1 MRAGIAAERARAAAV
16 SARSGMKRWELLLA
30 IGGLVCL
37 TVGTRWIRS
46 GELPQQKIVLDEGS
60 CHVPITILNPR
71 ITNEPPGTV
80 ILLHGLAANA
90 RLMMYLASEFAGHG
104 LQVYSLD
111 LPGHGENTD
120 AFSFATAGQ
129 CATAVVAALS
139 RSGKIDPKKTILVGH
154 SMGAA
159 IAIGMADRVPV
170 AGTIAISPAPM
181 ELPQRMP
188 SNLLVFSAQ
197 YDLAPLRQQ
206 AQALLQA
213 AGGNR
218 STPEDFAQLRAF
230 DLRYAEGA
238 THTSL
243 ILDRSVAHQS
253 EQWIMQALFPQIPPK
268 TLALDLDLAP
278 YATANRG
285 RHRLAG
291 SILGFVGI
299 LFLFPI
305 CATLAAKLT
314 RSHPTQP
321 DPAHPPYLLVAAEVA
336 VCALAGVLVLTLG
349 VPLRFLH
356 MFTADYLASLLLI
369 VGAGLLVLNKQYA
382 RENWSPDAALLSA
395 AVLGFATILALGAWL
410 NWQLDDA
417 WLSGPRWLRFAAL
430 LPVAYVFS
438 FAEETALGPVRSE
451 AARALRFA
459 VFLALRLEIFLA
471 CVLGYYKL
479 MSGQVLIVLLFV
491 FLAAFSILQRLAADG
506 LRRRGVSAAA
516 AALFSAILA
525 SWFIAGVFPLT

>member
-1 MRAGIAAERARAAAV
+1 MRAGIAAERAGAPTV
-16 SARSGMKRWELLLA
+16 SARSAIKPWELVLA
-30 IGGLVCL
+30 LAGLVCL
-37 TVGTRWIRS
+37 IVGARWIRS
-46 GELPQQKIVLDEGS
+46 GELPQQKIVLHEGG
-60 CHVPITILNPR
+60 CHVPITIFNPR

-80 ILLHGLAANA
+80 ILLHGLAANT

-104 LQVYSLD
+104 LQVYALD
-111 LPGHGENTD
+111 FPGHGKNTD
-120 AFSFATAGQ
+120 PFSFAAAGQ

-139 RSGKIDPKKTILVGH
+139 RSGEIDPKKTILVGH

-159 IAIGMADRVPV
+159 IAIGMADRIPV

-197 YDLAPLRQQ
+197 YDLAPLRRQ

-218 STPEDFAQLRAF
+218 SAPEDFAQQRAF
-230 DLRYAEGA
+230 DLRYADGA

-243 ILDRSVAHQS
+243 IFDRSVAHQS
-253 EQWIMQALFPQIPPK
+253 EQWIMQSLFPQIPPK

-291 SILGFVGI
+291 SILGLVGI
-299 LFLFPI
+299 LLLFPI
-305 CATLAAKLT
+305 CTTFAARLA
-314 RSHPTQP
+314 RSPGTELP
-321 DPAHPPYLLVAAEVA
+321 PAHPPYSLVLAEVA

-369 VGAGLLVLNKQYA
+369 VGAGLLFLNRRYA
-382 RENWSPDAALLSA
+382 RENWSLDPALLSA
-395 AVLGFATILALGAWL
+395 AVLGFATFLAIGAWL

-417 WLSGPRWLRFAAL
+417 WLNAPRWLRFVAL
-430 LPVAYVFS
+430 IPVTYIFC
-438 FAEETALGPVRSE
+438 FAEEVVLGPVQSG

-459 VFLALRLEIFLA
+459 MFLALRLEIFLA
-471 CVLGYYKL
+471 CALAYYKL

-506 LRRRGVSAAA
+506 LRRRIGSATA

-525 SWFIAGVFPLT
+525 SWFIASVFPLT